1 MCGVPTRVS
10 WNERDKFN
18 LAQFLTTQSGQR
30 FINIIRNSSVDVT
43 QKSVW
48 VGGSPERARG
58 WQECFNHIVT
68 LAAFDPLKLAEHD
81 GQVSLVDSKTDM
93 DAETQEAQTDESA
106 SEEYGFNGSSIGIR

>member
-81 GQVSLVDSKTDM
+81 SQVSLTDPKR
-93 DAETQEAQTDESA
+93 DTSETPEASTDESA
-106 SEEYGFNGSSIGIR
+106 SEEYGYNGSSIGYR